1 MKVPTPLTHEQE
13 KFRSVLT
20 LAVEHI
26 NEADDLLTKNTSD
39 LASNRA
45 TALLL
50 LALGRVLLL
59 ETAEKHSMSNQLPA
73 FTHLPKI

>member
-1 MKVPTPLTHEQE
+1 MIPQAHE
-13 KFRSVLT
+13 KMRFSSVLS

-26 NEADDLLTKNTSD
+26 NEAGDLLANPTSD

-59 ETAEKHSMSNQLPA
+59 ETAEKHGLTSQLA
-73 FTHLPKI
+73 FKHQPK